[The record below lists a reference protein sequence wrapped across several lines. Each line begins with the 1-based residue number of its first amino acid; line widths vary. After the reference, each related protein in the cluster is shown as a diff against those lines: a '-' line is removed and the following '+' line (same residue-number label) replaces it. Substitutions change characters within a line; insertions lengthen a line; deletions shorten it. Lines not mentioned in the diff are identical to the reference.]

1 MTSLSRAGWRPIPRA
16 WTLFGLVAVL
26 YAAGSELAFQ
36 SFRSAPAF
44 GFPPAGITV
53 SAMLLTRRRLWP
65 AIVAAIVVSE
75 VSVDLQ
81 HRLAIPVIL
90 ASVAANA
97 VEPLIGASLVSR
109 WCGGR
114 PDLTSR
120 GGLLRFVVGAVTAGP
135 LVAGAIGATGMS
147 AASGGWWP
155 GHLLQWWAGD
165 GIAVL
170 VIGAPILL
178 WAQHQVERSRWLELC
193 CLVVVTAALS
203 IAAFRYGDPTALL
216 FLPLLGWAAFRLG
229 DLGVVLTGAA
239 FACVANY
246 MTAAGY
252 GELTHMGLS
261 SPASLVVT
269 QAYIAVAVLLAWLLA
284 QEVSARAKAVSRGEF
299 ERNRRMTADAMRAAA
314 ELGVVLSDA
323 ATMREVAQRA
333 SAAVRQRVRA
343 DLVVIKLLSADKG
356 RFERLAGQGL
366 EAQAAVMD
374 VEWTI
379 DADAPGPRAVRDR
392 AAVYVPDWDS
402 LGLRFA
408 DALKLVDTLGL
419 RAAAHLPLLTEV
431 GALGYLGIW
440 WKEPHEN
447 DAADSQFL
455 QAMAETTSRAL
466 ERAWLREAE
475 QREQARIASLSELTR
490 LLAAALTAD
499 AIGEVVG
506 DRVCAAVGDADGV
519 WLGIVTSD
527 GRKLRQITASGP
539 AEHAGQIPH
548 YLSVDA
554 LKHATKVFRTGKA
567 LIMPTALTWPM
578 RVGSSTVGAIS
589 LVWRRPQSFSQGQI
603 DFVATVAD
611 LLAQALVRAR
621 LYDDEHAIATLL
633 QRAIR
638 PKAAAGLPGLEVGS
652 CYRQA
657 GEIGVIGGDWYDAVA
672 LPAGGALLSV
682 GDVSGHGL
690 AAAQDMT
697 QLRNAGR
704 ALAVAGYQPASLL
717 RELGHVASSM
727 TVGKFATAAVVI
739 SDQSGSKL
747 AYASA
752 GHPPMLIRRAVS
764 GSVDVLAEAAGP
776 ALGSFDEA
784 AYCPGTTTLAPGDI
798 VLMYT
803 DGLIERPCE
812 DLQDGVQRLTEELQA
827 GNPRSPL
834 DELCEELVDTLAGPS
849 QLDDICVLAVRRPW
863 ADVEPL

>member
-1 MTSLSRAGWRPIPRA
+1 
-16 WTLFGLVAVL
+16 LFGLVAVL

-36 SFRSAPAF
+36 SFNSAPAF

-53 SAMLLTRRRLWP
+53 SAMLLTRRRRWP

-90 ASVAANA
+90 ASVAANS

-120 GGLLRFVVGAVTAGP
+120 GGLLRFILGAVTVGP
-135 LVAGAIGATGMS
+135 LVAGAIGATGILV
-147 AASGGWWP
+147 ASGGWWP
-155 GHLLQWWAGD
+155 GHVLQWWAGD

-178 WAQHQVERSRWLELC
+178 WVQHQVERSRWLELC

-284 QEVSARAKAVSRGEF
+284 QEVSARATAVSRGEF
-299 ERNRRMTADAMRAAA
+299 ERNRRMAADAMRAAA
-314 ELGVVLSDA
+314 ELGIVLADA
-323 ATMREVAQRA
+323 ATMREVGQRA
-333 SAAVRQRVRA
+333 SAAVRTRVRA
-343 DLVVIKLLSADKG
+343 DRVVIKLLSADG
-356 RFERLAGQGL
+356 TRFEPLAGQGL
-366 EAQAAVMD
+366 EAQSAVLD
-374 VEWTI
+374 EEWTI

-392 AAVYVPDWDS
+392 EAVYVPDWDS
-402 LGLRFA
+402 VGLRFA
-408 DALKLVDTLGL
+408 DALKLVDTLRL

-447 DAADSQFL
+447 DAADGQFL
-455 QAMAETTSRAL
+455 LAMAETTSRAL
-466 ERAWLREAE
+466 ERAGLREAE
-475 QREQARIASLSELTR
+475 QREQARIGSLSELTR

-527 GRKLRQITASGP
+527 GKKLRQITATGP
-539 AEHAGQIPH
+539 AEQMPH

-554 LKHATKVFRTGKA
+554 VKHAAKVFRTGKA
-567 LIMPTALTWPM
+567 LIMPTALTWPL
-578 RVGSSTVGAIS
+578 RVGPSTVGAIS
-589 LVWRRPQSFSQGQI
+589 LVWRRPQSFSQGQV
-603 DFVATVAD
+603 DFVAAVAD

-638 PKAAAGLPGLEVGS
+638 PKAAAELPGLEAGS

-657 GEIGVIGGDWYDAVA
+657 GDVGSIGGDWYDAVA
-672 LPAGGALLSV
+672 LPRGGAFLSV
-682 GDVSGHGL
+682 GDVEGHGI
-690 AAAQDMT
+690 AATQDMT
-697 QLRNAGR
+697 QLRNASR
-704 ALAVAGYQPASLL
+704 ALAVAGFQPASLL
-717 RELGHVASSM
+717 RELGRVASSM
-727 TVGKFATAAVVI
+727 TVGQFATAAVII
-739 SDQSGSKL
+739 SDESGSEL

-764 GSVDVLAEAAGP
+764 GAVDVLAEAPGP
-776 ALGSFDEA
+776 ALGRFDEA
-784 AYCPGTTTLAPGDI
+784 VYSQGATTLARGDI

-803 DGLIERPCE
+803 DGLIERPGE
-812 DLQDGVQRLTEELQA
+812 DLQLGIRRLINELRA
-827 GNPRSPL
+827 WNPAAPL
-834 DELCEELVDTLAGPS
+834 DELCERLVATLAAH
-849 QLDDICVLAVRRPW
+849 QLDDICVLAVRRS
-863 ADVEPL
+863 ADVDPL